1 MISTFVVRRVVA
13 AVGATQKASYAQE
26 FFKTVIA
33 VNKGPGG
40 KKSVAPRFT
49 KKSHVKLSEYLRN
62 MATPEIEAQL
72 APLRTAVKEYGD
84 LIRTL
89 KANGAP
95 KMDID
100 KAVLELKARKKKL
113 EETEVSLA
121 PKEASFDRLKL
132 EDLLK
137 RRFFYDQ
144 SFSIYGG
151 VTGLYDFGPMGCA
164 LKANML
170 HEWRKHFVLEE
181 GMLEVDCTSL
191 TPEPVLKASGHVDRF
206 ADWMVKDVKT
216 GECFRADH
224 LIKNAAEKVI
234 SDKKADETMKT
245 ELRDVLARLEGFD
258 DKDMLEV
265 ITKYNFKSPT
275 TGNDL
280 TPPIAFNLMFPSQ
293 IGPTGDFKAFLR
305 PETAQGIFVNF
316 KRLLEFNQ
324 GRLPFAAA
332 QIGLGFRN
340 EISPRQ
346 GLIRV
351 REFTMCEIEHF
362 VDPSDKSH
370 PKFRK
375 VSSYAM
381 VLLSACNQMDGQ
393 SAQSITIGEAV
404 EKGVV
409 ANETLGYYMA
419 RTHMYL
425 VKVGVDPRRLRFRQH
440 LNNEMAHY
448 AQDCWDAEILTSYGW
463 IECVGNADRSCYD
476 LKQHS
481 RATNTKLV
489 AEKKLSEP
497 RAIDIVEALANM
509 TILGKEFKKDAK
521 KVQIA
526 LAQMSEDEVKNLEK
540 QMASAG
546 SYKLNVDGE
555 GFLLTSEM
563 VNVRRSTKTVHVE
576 EITPSVIEPSFGIG
590 RVMYAVLEHSFRQR
604 EGDEQRT
611 FLALRPL
618 VAPIK
623 CSVLPISANER
634 LNPIIEAVREELS
647 KYDLSYRVDDS
658 AGSIG
663 RRYARTDEIG
673 IPFGVT
679 VDFESEKKPWT
690 VTLRHAESMEQIRLD
705 LTELGCVVSALV
717 SERMD
722 WTMAQ
727 QKYPRFEAKSD

>member
-1 MISTFVVRRVVA
+1 
-13 AVGATQKASYAQE
+13 
-26 FFKTVIA
+26 
-33 VNKGPGG
+33 
-40 KKSVAPRFT
+40 
-49 KKSHVKLSEYLRN
+49 

-72 APLRTAVKEYGD
+72 APLRIAVKEYGD
-84 LIRTL
+84 LIRDL

-95 KMDID
+95 KIDID
-100 KAVLELKARKKKL
+100 KAVIELKARKKKL
-113 EETEVSLA
+113 EDTEVALA

-170 HEWRKHFVLEE
+170 QEWRKHFVLEE

-191 TPEPVLKASGHVDRF
+191 TPEAVLKASGHVDRF
-206 ADWMVKDVKT
+206 ADWMVKDLKT

-234 SDKKADETMKT
+234 SDKKADEQTKVA
-245 ELRDVLARLEGFD
+245 LQDVLARLEGFD
-258 DKDMLEV
+258 DKDMQEV
-265 ITKYNFKSPT
+265 ITKFGFKSPS

-280 TPPIAFNLMFPSQ
+280 SPPIAFNLMFPSQ

-324 GRLPFAAA
+324 GKLPFAAA

-362 VDPSDKSH
+362 VDPNDKSFA
-370 PKFRK
+370 KFKK
-375 VSSYAM
+375 VSAYTM
-381 VLLSACNQMDGQ
+381 VLFSACNQMDGQ
-393 SAQSITIGEAV
+393 PAQMMTIGEAV

-440 LNNEMAHY
+440 LGNEMAHY

-476 LKQHS
+476 LTQHS
-481 RATNTKLV
+481 KATNTKLV

-497 RAIDIVEALANM
+497 RTVNTVDAVPNMAL
-509 TILGKEFKKDAK
+509 LGKEFKKDAK
-521 KVQIA
+521 KIQIA
-526 LAQMSEDEVKNLEK
+526 LAQLSEEELGNLES
-540 QMASAG
+540 QLASQG
-546 SYKLNVDGE
+546 NFPLNVDGE
-555 GFLLTSEM
+555 EFKLSPAM
-563 VNVRRSTKTVHVE
+563 VSVKRSTKTVHVE

-590 RVMYAVLEHSFRQR
+590 RIMYSVLEHSFRQR

-623 CSVLPISANER
+623 CSVLPISANEK
-634 LNPIIEAVREELS
+634 LNPIIDAVREELA
-647 KYDLSYRVDDS
+647 KHDLSYRVDDS

-679 VDFESEKKPWT
+679 VDFESEALPWT
-690 VTLRHAESMEQIRLD
+690 VTLRHAESMEQIRLEI
-705 LTELGCVVSALV
+705 TELGNVVSDLV
-717 SERMD
+717 RERMD
-722 WTMAQ
+722 WTDAQ
-727 QKYPRFEAKSD
+727 KKYPKFEAKSD

>member
-1 MISTFVVRRVVA
+1 MADT
-13 AVGATQKASYAQE
+13 
-26 FFKTVIA
+26 A
-33 VNKGPGG
+33 VNRTAGR
-40 KKSVAPRFT
+40 KKPIPPRFT
-49 KKSHVKLSEYLRN
+49 KKSKLKLSEYLKN
-62 MATPEIEAQL
+62 MATPEIEA
-72 APLRTAVKEYGD
+72 
-84 LIRTL
+84 
-89 KANGAP
+89 
-95 KMDID
+95 
-100 KAVLELKARKKKL
+100 
-113 EETEVSLA
+113 EVALA

-164 LKANML
+164 LKANMIQ
-170 HEWRKHFVLEE
+170 EWRKHFILEE

-206 ADWMVKDVKT
+206 ADWMVKDLKT

-224 LIKNAAEKVI
+224 LIKNAAEKI
-234 SDKKADETMKT
+234 MSDKKADEATKHA
-245 ELRDVLARLEGFD
+245 LQDVLARLEGFD
-258 DKDMLEV
+258 DKDMHEV
-265 ITKYNFKSPT
+265 ITKFNFKSPS

-280 TPPIAFNLMFPSQ
+280 TPPIAFNLMFPTQ
-293 IGPTGDFKAFLR
+293 IGPTGDFKAYLR

-324 GRLPFAAA
+324 GKLPFAAA

-362 VDPSDKSH
+362 VDPSDKSFA
-370 PKFRK
+370 KFKK
-375 VSSYAM
+375 VHSYPM
-381 VLLSACNQMDGQ
+381 LLFSACNQMDGQ
-393 SAQSITIGEAV
+393 PAQTMTIGEAV
-404 EKGVV
+404 EKGIV

-419 RTHMYL
+419 RTHKYL

-440 LNNEMAHY
+440 LGNEMAHY

-476 LKQHS
+476 LTQHS
-481 RATNTKLV
+481 KTTNVKLV
-489 AEKKLSEP
+489 AEKKLPEP
-497 RAIDIVEALANM
+497 KTVNVVEAVPNM
-509 TILGKEFKKDAK
+509 ALLGKEFKKDAK
-521 KVQIA
+521 
-526 LAQMSEDEVKNLEK
+526 
-540 QMASAG
+540 
-546 SYKLNVDGE
+546 
-555 GFLLTSEM
+555 
-563 VNVRRSTKTVHVE
+563 R
-576 EITPSVIEPSFGIG
+576 
-590 RVMYAVLEHSFRQR
+590 
-604 EGDEQRT
+604 

-634 LNPIIEAVREELS
+634 LNPIIEAVREELAR
-647 KYDLSYRVDDS
+647 YDLSYRVDDS

-679 VDFESEKKPWT
+679 VDFESEKLPWT
-690 VTLRHAESMEQIRLD
+690 VTLRHAESM
-705 LTELGCVVSALV
+705 
-717 SERMD
+717 
-722 WTMAQ
+722 
-727 QKYPRFEAKSD
+727 

>member
-1 MISTFVVRRVVA
+1 MFIFPT
-13 AVGATQKASYAQE
+13 
-26 FFKTVIA
+26 
-33 VNKGPGG
+33 
-40 KKSVAPRFT
+40 
-49 KKSHVKLSEYLRN
+49 
-62 MATPEIEAQL
+62 
-72 APLRTAVKEYGD
+72 
-84 LIRTL
+84 
-89 KANGAP
+89 
-95 KMDID
+95 
-100 KAVLELKARKKKL
+100 
-113 EETEVSLA
+113 
-121 PKEASFDRLKL
+121 
-132 EDLLK
+132 
-137 RRFFYDQ
+137 
-144 SFSIYGG
+144 
-151 VTGLYDFGPMGCA
+151 YDFGPMGCA

-170 HEWRKHFVLEE
+170 QEWRKHFVLEE

-191 TPEPVLKASGHVDRF
+191 TPEA
-206 ADWMVKDVKT
+206 
-216 GECFRADH
+216 
-224 LIKNAAEKVI
+224 
-234 SDKKADETMKT
+234 
-245 ELRDVLARLEGFD
+245 
-258 DKDMLEV
+258 V
-265 ITKYNFKSPT
+265 ITKFGFKSPT

-293 IGPTGDFKAFLR
+293 IGPTGDFKAYLR

-324 GRLPFAAA
+324 GKLPFAAA

-362 VDPSDKSH
+362 VDPNDKTL
-370 PKFRK
+370 PKFKK
-375 VSSYAM
+375 VRSYPM
-381 VLLSACNQMDGQ
+381 VLFSACNQMDGQ
-393 SAQSITIGEAV
+393 PAVSMTIGEAV

-425 VKVGVDPRRLRFRQH
+425 VKVGVDSRRLRFRQH
-440 LNNEMAHY
+440 LGNEMAHY

-476 LKQHS
+476 LTQHS
-481 RATNTKLV
+481 KATNTKLV
-489 AEKKLSEP
+489 AEKKLDEP
-497 RAIDIVEALANM
+497 RTVNVVEVVPNM
-509 TILGKEFKKDAK
+509 AILGKEFKKDAK
-521 KVQIA
+521 RIQIA
-526 LAQMSEDEVKNLEK
+526 LAQMSEENIENLEK
-540 QMASAG
+540 QIQAEAF
-546 SYKLNVDGE
+546 KLKVDDDE
-555 GFLLTSEM
+555 FSLTSNM
-563 VNVRRSTKTVHVE
+563 LTVKRSTKTVHVE

-634 LNPIIEAVREELS
+634 LNPIIEAVCEELNR
-647 KYDLSYRVDDS
+647 YELSHRVDDS

-679 VDFESEKKPWT
+679 VDFESEKEPWT
-690 VTLRHAESMEQIRLD
+690 VTVRHAESMEQIRVE
-705 LTELGCVVSALV
+705 LTELGSLVSALS

-722 WTMAQ
+722 WDTAKRM
-727 QKYPRFEAKSD
+727 YPIFEAKSD